1 MTQSIKSIPYMK
13 MLLTL
18 LTISLLMA
26 LTGCAKGEAELR
38 VKANGT
44 AQLNLAITLD
54 NTLMQAISGDWLWES
69 ISSELSQHGFNV
81 KPVESTNSS
90 KTLRASRD
98 IDLRE
103 GATVQIPGVEVT
115 RTTERNSWWYTTE
128 AVSASVDLT
137 KLIPEQV
144 SSKLDDKLA
153 SLSPL
158 VRNLALRQIGLDF
171 KLTMPI
177 RAAANNADIV
187 SNGGKSLTWH
197 LSATKANNVQVKVHV
212 PNIRHIAIAA
222 AIVLI
227 VLAAAVIVFVRKR
240 RRRNRLK

>member
-1 MTQSIKSIPYMK
+1 MIHSFRPITYIKRLLILLSIS
-13 MLLTL
+13 
-18 LTISLLMA
+18 SLLIA
-26 LTGCAKGEAELR
+26 LTGCVKGEAELR

-54 NTLMQAISGDWLWES
+54 STLLQAISGDWLWDS
-69 ISSELSQHGFNV
+69 ISSELSQRGFKVN
-81 KPVESTNSS
+81 PMESASS
-90 KTLRASRD
+90 STTLRASRD
-98 IDLRE
+98 IDLRK
-103 GATVQIPGVEVT
+103 GAALQIPGVEVT

-128 AVSASVDLT
+128 AVSVSVDLT
-137 KLIPEQV
+137 KLIPEPL

-171 KLTMPI
+171 KLTLPI

-197 LSATKANNVQVKVHV
+197 LSATKENDMQVEVHV

-222 AIVLI
+222 GAVLI
-227 VLAAAVIVFVRKR
+227 VLAAAVIVMIRKR
-240 RRRNRLK
+240 RRRIR

>member
-1 MTQSIKSIPYMK
+1 MIHSIRPITYMK
-13 MLLTL
+13 MLLMLLALTL
-18 LTISLLMA
+18 LIT
-26 LTGCAKGEAELR
+26 LTGCAKGEAELH

-54 NTLMQAISGDWLWES
+54 STLMQAISGDWLWDS
-69 ISSELSQHGFNV
+69 ISSELSQHGFKVN
-81 KPVESTNSS
+81 PVESANSG
-90 KTLRASRD
+90 KTLRASRE
-98 IDLRE
+98 IDLRK

-137 KLIPEQV
+137 KLIPEQL

-177 RAAANNADIV
+177 RAATNNADIV

-197 LSATKANNVQVKVHV
+197 LSATKENNVQVEVHV

-222 AIVLI
+222 GAVLV
-227 VLAAAVIVFVRKR
+227 VLAAAVIVLVRKK